1 MVALCRTASK
11 TVSTRNIQ
19 AKEGDTV
26 CEKLNYYARPYP
38 FGTGG
43 YQGKIYDKNTKER
56 QVTRNAV
63 CKTTNSTTG
72 TAKRIRALSI
82 NSKYPTKHERAH
94 GENNWR

>member
-11 TVSTRNIQ
+11 PISVRLFQ

-26 CEKLNYYARPYP
+26 CEKLNYYARRYP

-43 YQGKIYDKNTKER
+43 YQGKIHDKNTKER

-63 CKTTNSTTG
+63 HKTTNIG
-72 TAKRIRALSI
+72 KARTAKRIRVPP
-82 NSKYPTKHERAH
+82 NNRKHQTDYAH